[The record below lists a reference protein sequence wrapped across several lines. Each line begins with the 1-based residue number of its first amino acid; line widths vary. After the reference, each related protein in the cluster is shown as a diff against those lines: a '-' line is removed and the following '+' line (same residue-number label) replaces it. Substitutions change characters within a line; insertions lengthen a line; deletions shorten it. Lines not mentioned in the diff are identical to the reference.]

1 MSERIMESPEGIG
14 ARNRRLGFALAAL
27 AVAYVV
33 AVIIFIILE

>member
-1 MSERIMESPEGIG
+1 MSERIMEPSDAGN

-33 AVIIFIILE
+33 AVIIFIIFE